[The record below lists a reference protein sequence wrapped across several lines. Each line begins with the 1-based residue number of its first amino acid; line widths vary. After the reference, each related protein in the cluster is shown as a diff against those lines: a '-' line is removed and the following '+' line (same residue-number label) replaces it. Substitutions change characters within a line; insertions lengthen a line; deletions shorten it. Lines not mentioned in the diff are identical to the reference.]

1 MALQDYLRLKG
12 TTKEEIQTHLKDLGD
27 HTFKRYN
34 RPWIK
39 LQQMAYTKR
48 SFTSIRDLDTTPI
61 TSLAYWLIHFAEK
74 ESVAEARCA
83 YAALLLF
90 SGTNALQFES
100 ILKGL
105 KKKWNYSVPR
115 YVVYYDV
122 PKLLQQLPYQEART
136 ESQVRLRLILVF
148 RFFALFHGIDLE
160 RTKRT
165 DIIQHNKVWF
175 VMSRSKGRPVHEP
188 CPIHA
193 MSNGAFCPIYW
204 LNVYLDMTTSYE
216 GTALF
221 VSLKP
226 PRRPIL
232 ASTIN
237 SLAKT
242 FLRSMGLH
250 EFTAHSTRGSAAT
263 ALIILG
269 VDPHA
274 VCELGDWRSYDT
286 FRRFYNRVRAM
297 SNVAQ
302 SLATEASVDS
312 EVLLLE

>member
-1 MALQDYLRLKG
+1 MQDYLRLKE
-12 TTKEEIQTHLKDLGD
+12 TTEEEIQTHLKALGD

-34 RPWIK
+34 RAWLK

-48 SFTSIRDLDTTPI
+48 SFTSIRDSDTTPI
-61 TSLAYWLIHFAEK
+61 TSLAYWLIQFAEK
-74 ESVAEARCA
+74 ESEAEARCA
-83 YAALLLF
+83 YAALLLC
-90 SGTNALQFES
+90 SGTNALRFES
-100 ILKGL
+100 FLRGL

-148 RFFALFHGIDLE
+148 HFFALFRGIDLE

-165 DIIQHNKVWF
+165 DIIKHDKFWF
-175 VMSRSKGRPVHEP
+175 VMSRPKGRPVHEP

-193 MSNGAFCPIYW
+193 MSNKAFCPIYW
-204 LNVYLDMTTSYE
+204 LRVYLDMTSSYE
-216 GTALF
+216 GPALF

-237 SLAKT
+237 SLT
-242 FLRSMGLH
+242 TMFLRSMGLH

-263 ALIILG
+263 ALILWE
-269 VDPHA
+269 VDPH
-274 VCELGDWRSYDT
+274 VICEMGDWRSYDT
-286 FRRFYNRVRAM
+286 FRRFYNRLRAM

-302 SLATEASVDS
+302 SLAPEASVDS
-312 EVLLLE
+312 EPLLLE